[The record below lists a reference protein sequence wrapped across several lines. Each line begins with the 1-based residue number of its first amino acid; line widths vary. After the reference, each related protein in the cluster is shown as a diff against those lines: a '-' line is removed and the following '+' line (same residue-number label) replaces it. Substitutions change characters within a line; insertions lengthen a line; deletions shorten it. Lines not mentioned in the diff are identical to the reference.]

1 MYLDNTFPLR
11 VGFWDLRQ
19 YLFRNT
25 EQSIKAKVD
34 SLVPK
39 DKIPCDFSVE
49 SAIPRYDHPGFQ
61 RGVL

>member
-11 VGFWDLRQ
+11 VGFWDVRQ

-25 EQSIKAKVD
+25 ENSIKSKID

-39 DKIPCDFSVE
+39 DKIPCDFAVE
-49 SAIPRYDHPGFQ
+49 HAIPR
-61 RGVL
+61 